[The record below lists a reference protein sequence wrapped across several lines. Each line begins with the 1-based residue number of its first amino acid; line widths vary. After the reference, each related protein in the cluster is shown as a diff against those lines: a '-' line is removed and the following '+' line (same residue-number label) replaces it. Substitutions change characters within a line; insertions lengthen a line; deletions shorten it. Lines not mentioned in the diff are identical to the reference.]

1 MVFSSLNFIFV
12 FLPLLLIVY
21 MAVSKK
27 YKNLVLLI
35 AGLIFYAWGEPVYL
49 WVMLVSSLVDFSAGI
64 YIGKSDN
71 QKKRRLVLILSMIV
85 DLGFLFVFKYS
96 GFAVRTFN
104 SIFGSDITPPDLPLP
119 IGISFYTFQSMSYT
133 IDVYLKKVKTQKN
146 FINYLT
152 YVSLFPQLVAGPIVR
167 YDDVAE
173 EIESRSVNADKFGE
187 GAGYFIKGLGKKV
200 LLANNVGMLWT
211 SIKGMDLSEIS
222 VLTAWLGILAYTFQ
236 IYYDFSGYSDMAIGL
251 GKMFGFD
258 FPVNFDHPYQ
268 SASITEF
275 WRRWHITLGAWFR
288 TYVYIP
294 LGGNRKG
301 KFKMYRN
308 LAIVWLLTG
317 FWHGASFNF
326 IIWGA
331 FYGFLIIIE
340 KAGFLKI
347 LEKMPLIVSRVYT
360 FVLVMIGWVFFDTE
374 NLSQAGQYLKAM
386 FAGNGLSDSLSLYQ
400 LRSYIIILLI
410 CAVGS
415 TELLKKTAGK
425 ISGIKKM
432 EKASCLL
439 VPVLQICIFLL
450 CVCFL
455 VDPSY
460 NPFLYFRF

>member
-1 MVFSSLNFIFV
+1 MVFSSLNFIFI
-12 FLPLLLIVY
+12 FLPLLLIIY
-21 MAVSKK
+21 MAASKK
-27 YKNLVLLI
+27 YKNLILLI

-64 YIGKSDN
+64 YIGKSDDN
-71 QKKRRLVLILSMIV
+71 KKRKLVLILSMIV

-96 GFAVRTFN
+96 GFAVRTIN

-167 YDDVAE
+167 YEDVAE
-173 EIESRSVNADKFGE
+173 EIESRTVNADKFGE

-211 SIKGMDLSEIS
+211 SIKGTDLSEIS

-236 IYYDFSGYSDMAIGL
+236 IYFDFSGYSDMAIGL

-258 FPVNFDHPYQ
+258 FPINFDHPYQ

-301 KFKMYRN
+301 KVKMYRN

-340 KAGFLKI
+340 KAGFLKV
-347 LEKMPLIVSRVYT
+347 LEKLPSLVSRAYT

-386 FAGNGLSDSLSLYQ
+386 FAGKCFYDSLSFYQ

-415 TELLKKTAGK
+415 TEIVKKASEK
-425 ISGIKKM
+425 ISDIKKL
-432 EKASCLL
+432 EKVSCLF
-439 VPVLQICIFLL
+439 VPAVQVCIFLL
-450 CVCFL
+450 CTCFL

>member
-12 FLPLLLIVY
+12 FLPLLLIIY
-21 MAVSKK
+21 MAASKK
-27 YKNLVLLI
+27 YKNLILLV

-64 YIGKSDN
+64 YIGKTEKQSS
-71 QKKRRLVLILSMIV
+71 RRLVLILSMVV

-96 GFAVRTFN
+96 GFVVRTIN
-104 SIFGSDITPPDLPLP
+104 SIFGSNFTPPDLPLP

-167 YDDVAE
+167 YEDVADE
-173 EIESRSVNADKFGE
+173 LESRAVNADKFGE
-187 GAGYFIKGLGKKV
+187 GVGYFIKGLGKKV

-222 VLTAWLGILAYTFQ
+222 VLSAWLGILAYTFQ

-301 KFKMYRN
+301 KFCMYRN

-340 KAGFLKI
+340 KAGFLKV
-347 LEKMPLIVSRVYT
+347 LEKLPSSVSRIYT

-374 NLSQAGQYLKAM
+374 NLSQAGMYLKAM
-386 FAGNGLSDSLSLYQ
+386 FAGNGLTDSLSFYQ
-400 LRSYIIILLI
+400 LRSYIVMLLI

-415 TELLKKTAGK
+415 TDIVKRAAEK
-425 ISGIKKM
+425 ISGIKQADKIC
-432 EKASCLL
+432 CLL
-439 VPVLQICIFLL
+439 VPALQVCIFLL
-450 CVCFL
+450 CTCFL

>member
-12 FLPLLLIVY
+12 FLPLLLIIY
-21 MAVSKK
+21 MAASKK
-27 YKNLVLLI
+27 YKNLILLI

-49 WVMLVSSLVDFSAGI
+49 WVMLVSSIVDFSAGI
-64 YIGKSDN
+64 YIGKSEDR
-71 QKKRRLVLILSMIV
+71 KKSRLVLIISMVV

-96 GFAVRTFN
+96 GFAVRTVN
-104 SIFGSDITPPDLPLP
+104 SIFGTDIAPPDLPLP

-167 YDDVAE
+167 YEDVAE
-173 EIESRSVNADKFGE
+173 EIESRAVNADKFGE

-211 SIKGMDLSEIS
+211 SIKAMDLSEIS

-258 FPVNFDHPYQ
+258 FPINFDHPYQ

-308 LAIVWLLTG
+308 LAVVWLLTG

-326 IIWGA
+326 IVWGA

-340 KAGFLKI
+340 KAGFLKV
-347 LEKMPLIVSRVYT
+347 LEKLPTLVSKAYT
-360 FVLVMIGWVFFDTE
+360 FILVMIGWVFFDTE
-374 NLSQAGQYLKAM
+374 NLSQAGQYIKAM
-386 FAGNGLSDSLSLYQ
+386 FAGNGLYDSLSLYQ
-400 LRSYIIILLI
+400 LRSYIIIVLI

-415 TELLKKTAGK
+415 TDIVKRTAEK
-425 ISGIKKM
+425 ISGIKKL
-432 EKASCLL
+432 EKVSCLL
-439 VPVLQICIFLL
+439 TPALQVCIFLL
-450 CVCFL
+450 CTCFL